1 MAAIAL
7 TQVSLYPS
15 ATPSA
20 TAKVLA
26 WWYPAGKEQKQI
38 VARKLAITGVTA
50 ADTATPTVL
59 GFSSILDVGS
69 AYAVGATSLSIGLDP
84 TANSGAGGLIV
95 GTGPSNETIYLT
107 VYGTAAPV
115 SATF

>member
-1 MAAIAL
+1 MAAIAAS
-7 TQVSLYPS
+7 QVSLYPS
-15 ATPSA
+15 AGPTATGTTPS
-20 TAKVLA
+20 
-26 WWYPAGKEQKQI
+26 WWYCSGHDQKQF

-59 GFSSILDVGS
+59 GLGSILDIGAGYS
-69 AYAVGATSLSIGLDP
+69 ASAHSLAIGLDP
-84 TANSGAGGLIV
+84 TANSGSGGLIV

-115 SATF
+115 SSTF